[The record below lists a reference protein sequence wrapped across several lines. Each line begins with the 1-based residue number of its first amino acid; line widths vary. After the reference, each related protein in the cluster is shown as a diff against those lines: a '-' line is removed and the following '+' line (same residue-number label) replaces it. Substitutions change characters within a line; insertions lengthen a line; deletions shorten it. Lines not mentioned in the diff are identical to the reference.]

1 MNLKPSPTLAIAQAV
16 EKRRA
21 LGKKAWSLST
31 PSFPEPDMLPDISS
45 KWLKL
50 SEPAGIPEL
59 RRKAQ
64 NIFFQ
69 KTVLILPLP
78 ESLQHRRHQL
88 KQSWRLLQ
96 P

>member
-50 SEPAGIPEL
+50 SEPAGMPEL

-64 NIFFQ
+64 NIFLVHGMLP
-69 KTVLILPLP
+69 TISVLSHPVQRP
-78 ESLQHRRHQL
+78 QFSQF
-88 KQSWRLLQ
+88 
-96 P
+96 